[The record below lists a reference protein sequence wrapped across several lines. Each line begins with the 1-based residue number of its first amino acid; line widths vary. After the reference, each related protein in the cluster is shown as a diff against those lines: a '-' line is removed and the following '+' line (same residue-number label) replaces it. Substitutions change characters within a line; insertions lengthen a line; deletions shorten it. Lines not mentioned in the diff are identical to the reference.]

1 MDTYFVGLKKK
12 TIAFYIVISVAFAI
26 ILAYYYFGGTTRTG
40 AGWGLSMVFFI
51 SVALFSICI
60 PIIIR
65 ICYWQKRQKNKGL
78 TKLEFYKMKE
88 LLLYSVWIGSVL
100 TAAACIFLIYKTFL
114 YISVLMALYGIYS
127 IWPSKN
133 TYKIEIKSFGVKDNE
148 K

>member
-1 MDTYFVGLKKK
+1 LEEQLGPELDGVFQWSFLLVLLYF
-12 TIAFYIVISVAFAI
+12 
-26 ILAYYYFGGTTRTG
+26 
-40 AGWGLSMVFFI
+40 
-51 SVALFSICI
+51 
-60 PIIIR
+60 
-65 ICYWQKRQKNKGL
+65 QQKNKGL